1 MSKVEEAQG
10 SALERKVTHPRIGA
24 FEPKEDPEKEGIG
37 MEEEHLWKTS
47 LPPPPEREI
56 SPNKE
61 DERKYGLVE
70 APVENK
76 PPEKYPNW
84 FSNPVLVKKANGSW
98 RMCIDFKDLNKA
110 CPKDMYPLLEI
121 DWKIESLMRFKF
133 KCFLDAYKGYQQIQ
147 MSKKDEEKTAF
158 HTNEGSEKDEAGPAQ
173 RILRNFDPQEGSVPD
188 QMKFHGIKAM
198 EELVNQAHR
207 DLLNPLS

>member
-76 PPEKYPNW
+76 PPEKVLHKHADAFAWAHADMTGIPRFVAEHKLKTYPHIEPDDQRKT
-84 FSNPVLVKKANGSW
+84 SIAPDRRIVVK
-98 RMCIDFKDLNKA
+98 
-110 CPKDMYPLLEI
+110 
-121 DWKIESLMRFKF
+121 
-133 KCFLDAYKGYQQIQ
+133 
-147 MSKKDEEKTAF
+147 EE
-158 HTNEGSEKDEAGPAQ
+158 
-173 RILRNFDPQEGSVPD
+173 V
-188 QMKFHGIKAM
+188 
-198 EELVNQAHR
+198 EE
-207 DLLNPLS
+207 